1 MKSVCSTL
9 ALIKSEFERAIFSLE
24 EKQSNLQSVCED
36 LKKTQDMITRQMEK
50 KNEEQRNLLKSSEIN
65 WKMPQG
71 QLELWCNS
79 PVVYGWA
86 MRRDLAILKEKLELS
101 PFSGESREIVFD
113 APEESKWFTGR
124 EKELSILEDCLRF
137 EKSSGLNMAAI
148 CGLGGCG
155 KTMLAAHFAWKR
167 KAEYEGGVFWIS
179 MEDDRRFE
187 TSLNDLALRL
197 GVLADSF
204 DLTLSKVLNYLSKSK
219 NAWLLV
225 LDDVDQLNLSDQMQK
240 VCCGGWR
247 RQAIGHLLLTTRRK
261 SREVCDS
268 FDVNPSNCV
277 ELFSFSEDEA
287 AGFLVSRSGLLDLT
301 GQEEILKE
309 LVCELGGLPLALEQ
323 AGAHIKALKCSISK
337 YLEEY
342 KSQRLKLLS
351 QHPAKPSSE
360 YESRSRLAVH
370 TTWLINF
377 DLVKKSAY
385 GKAAS
390 RFVNVCAFLEPHEIQ
405 EELIDGKVLSSDDK
419 VLESSCGPLIRDHI
433 LEIITKFSLF
443 QRISSTSLGLH
454 RLVQEVIRTRMTIE
468 ETASSILRAV
478 RLLYNCF
485 RRCPTPDQII
495 SNLTGNVTEQASA
508 SVTDPSLFCEW
519 SKLTIHAS
527 ELQEHLR
534 YFLDQ
539 GDIAKEVK
547 TVVLNIETSRIIYE
561 NALKLSVH
569 GHQEKAKE
577 AERFAFQILDFGI
590 GVSKVFS
597 KEELKK
603 LFPHT
608 FPLSQM
614 FQKII
619 FYSSR
624 PPVENQRTSTLEI
637 QKSADT
643 DQIRLQGNTFF
654 KSGLYEEAINSYTE
668 GIQAMQGGTNPDP
681 CLFNNR
687 ATAYLKLGK
696 FEDCIKD
703 SEEYIRV
710 MPNCWKGYSRKA
722 LALNGLGQRLSALCF
737 AAIAYHHDGK
747 CCHRYEAFKS
757 AFGDLDGKWKICE
770 SSEALCKDVLY
781 SNNSKSQPKVILL
794 TNGEYWLDYSPER
807 HDVDTLLPL
816 LSPIG
821 NTTIAAVGN
830 EAKVTIYSGNIN
842 LGEDCFFQN
851 ITLST
856 ESTLVVSNG
865 NVKFESCFFWRN
877 GSTAPLVLVNGTA
890 SFLKCTFKGNGGCG
904 IVVEG
909 PNASATMVEC
919 QVTGNGAMGRYA
931 SGVRVYNKGRVAIHK
946 CHIHGNT
953 RGIWVDEEQAGVLAK
968 EAIITDSE
976 IYDNKYEGILVAGLP
991 PQSIVSLPVEI
1002 RGNKIF
1008 HNGTFGVRVFLNH
1021 NDVTLENNVIF
1032 ENFYWGVCIHS
1043 NSGGL
1048 YRGNE
1053 ICNNKMGGIIAGL
1066 QSPGKIPCVIENN
1079 YIHDNCGP
1087 AFHEGLRTFE
1097 LYSFPLKLRNFLME
1111 KDEINRFV
1119 GQYPLDL
1126 KTVAPDMVAA
1136 NFKPSNRC
1144 SGNNH
1149 GSANLRSHK
1158 LRRYCA
1164 FCLLK
1169 NDGLKSCKSCM
1180 SAKYCG
1186 KECQMKHWGRHK
1198 YICKATTE
1206 RHSVEISLQ
1215 VTHDHSFKMLL
1226 FSLNQTYPGMEPS
1239 GPDYAPP
1246 PPEDGSRFMVKLQ
1259 THEPKPDPERGTIE
1273 SRGFMSDEQDPHKAS
1288 IRLYDRSR
1296 HLDFFFKGKP
1306 QLYHLIMECGMM
1318 GFSMSI
1324 TKRLFCWAAFKD
1336 SKTVR
1341 IFTHEFPPAQRW

>member
-9 ALIKSEFERAIFSLE
+9 ALIKSEFERTIFSLE

-36 LKKTQDMITRQMEK
+36 MKKTQDMITRQMEK
-50 KNEEQRNLLKSSEIN
+50 KNEEQMNLLKSSETN
-65 WKMPQG
+65 WKMRQE
-71 QLELWCNS
+71 QLELRCNS
-79 PVVYGWA
+79 LEVYGSA
-86 MRRDLAILKEKLELS
+86 MQRDLAILKEKLERLS
-101 PFSGESREIVFD
+101 FSEESKEIVFD
-113 APEESKWFTGR
+113 APEQSKWFTGR
-124 EKELSILEDCLRF
+124 EKELSILEKYLQF
-137 EKSSGLNMAAI
+137 EKSGGLNMAAI

-155 KTMLAAHFAWKR
+155 KTTLASHFAWKR

-187 TSLNDLALRL
+187 NSLNDLALRL

-204 DLTLSKVLNYLSKSK
+204 DLTLSKVLNYLSKNK
-219 NAWLLV
+219 KAWLLV
-225 LDDVDQLNLSDQMQK
+225 LDDVDQFNLSNQMRK

-247 RQAIGHLLLTTRRK
+247 RQAIGHLLITTRRK
-261 SREVCDS
+261 SREVYDS

-287 AGFLVSRSGLLDLT
+287 VSFLVSRSGLPDPT

-309 LVCELGGLPLALEQ
+309 LVCALGGLPLALEQ
-323 AGAHIKALKCSISK
+323 AGAHIKALQCPISK

-342 KSQRLKLLS
+342 KSQRLKLLR

-377 DLVKKSAY
+377 EYVKKSTY

-485 RRCPTPDQII
+485 RRFPSPDQII

-508 SVTDPSLFCEW
+508 SVTDPSLFYEW
-519 SKLTIHAS
+519 SKLTTHAS
-527 ELQEHLR
+527 ELQKHLR
-534 YFLDQ
+534 CLLDQ
-539 GDIAKEVK
+539 DDIAKEVK
-547 TVVLNIETSRIIYE
+547 TVVLNIETSRVIYE
-561 NALKLSVH
+561 NALMLSVH

-577 AERFAFQILDFGI
+577 TEKFAFQILDFDI
-590 GVSKVFS
+590 SVCKVFS

-608 FPLSQM
+608 FPLSHM

-722 LALNGLGQRLSALCF
+722 LALNGLGQRLSALCS

-747 CCHRYEAFKS
+747 CCRRYEAFKS

-807 HDVDTLLPL
+807 HHVDTLLHP

-821 NTTIAAVGN
+821 NTTIAAVDN

-856 ESTLVVSNG
+856 ESTSVASNG
-865 NVKFESCFFWRN
+865 NVKFERCFFWRN
-877 GSTAPLVLVNGTA
+877 GSVAPLVLVNGTA
-890 SFLKCTFKGNGGCG
+890 SFLQCTFKGSGGCG

-909 PNASATMVEC
+909 PNASATMIEC
-919 QVTGNGAMGRYA
+919 HVTGNGTMGCYA
-931 SGVRVYNKGRVAIHK
+931 SGVRVYNEGRVAIHK

-953 RGIWVDEEQAGVLAK
+953 RGIWVDEERAGVLAK

-991 PQSIVSLPVEI
+991 LQFIVSLPVEI

-1032 ENFYWGVCIHS
+1032 ENFYWGVYIHS

-1048 YRGNE
+1048 YKGNE
-1053 ICNNKMGGIIAGL
+1053 ICNNKMGGIMAGL
-1066 QSPGKIPCVIENN
+1066 QSPGKTPCVIESNC
-1079 YIHDNCGP
+1079 IHDNCGP
-1087 AFHEGLRTFE
+1087 AFHSGLRNFE
-1097 LYSFPLKLRNFLME
+1097 LHSFPTKLRNFLSR
-1111 KDEINRFV
+1111 KDAEYLLV
-1119 GQYPLDL
+1119 EQYPLDL
-1126 KTVAPDMVAA
+1126 KTVAPEMVAA
-1136 NFKPSNRC
+1136 EFKP
-1144 SGNNH
+1144 NNQCFENDH
-1149 GSANLRSHK
+1149 GSTNLTSRK

-1164 FCLLK
+1164 FCLRK
-1169 NDGLKSCKSCM
+1169 DDGLKSCKSCM

-1186 KECQMKHWGRHK
+1186 KECQLQHWRRHK

-1215 VTHDHSFKMLL
+1215 VSHPSSMFLV
-1226 FSLNQTYPGMEPS
+1226 SRTYPGMEPS
-1239 GPDYAPP
+1239 GPDYAAPP
-1246 PPEDGSRFMVKLQ
+1246 PKDGSRFIVKLQ
-1259 THEPKPDPERGTIE
+1259 TYEPKADPVRGNIE
-1273 SRGFMSDEQDPHKAS
+1273 TRGFISDEQDPHKAS
-1288 IRLYDRSR
+1288 IRMYDRSR
-1296 HLDFFFKGKP
+1296 RLDFFFKGKP

>member
-9 ALIKSEFERAIFSLE
+9 ALIKSEFERTIFSLE

-36 LKKTQDMITRQMEK
+36 MKKNQDMITRQMEK
-50 KNEEQRNLLKSSEIN
+50 KNEEQMNLLKSSETN
-65 WKMPQG
+65 WKMRQE
-71 QLELWCNS
+71 QLELRCNS
-79 PVVYGWA
+79 LEVYGSA
-86 MRRDLAILKEKLELS
+86 MQRDLAILKEKLERLS
-101 PFSGESREIVFD
+101 FSEESKEIVFD
-113 APEESKWFTGR
+113 APEQSKWFTGR
-124 EKELSILEDCLRF
+124 EKELSILEKYLQF
-137 EKSSGLNMAAI
+137 EKSGGLNMAAI

-155 KTMLAAHFAWKR
+155 KTTLASHFAWKR

-187 TSLNDLALRL
+187 NSLNDLALRL

-219 NAWLLV
+219 KAWLMV
-225 LDDVDQLNLSDQMQK
+225 LDDVDQLNLSDQMRK
-240 VCCGGWR
+240 FFCGGWR
-247 RQAIGHLLLTTRRK
+247 RQAIGHLLLTTRRE
-261 SREVCDS
+261 SREVYDS

-287 AGFLVSRSGLLDLT
+287 VGFLVSRSCLPDPT

-309 LVCELGGLPLALEQ
+309 LVRELGGLPLALEQ
-323 AGAHIKALKCSISK
+323 AGAHIKALQCPISK

-342 KSQRLKLLS
+342 KIQRLKLLS

-360 YESRSRLAVH
+360 YESKSRLAVH

-377 DLVKKSAY
+377 EYVKKSAY
-385 GKAAS
+385 GEAAS
-390 RFVNVCAFLEPHEIQ
+390 RFVNVCAFLGPHEIQ
-405 EELIDGKVLSSDDK
+405 DELIDGKVLSSDDK
-419 VLESSCGPLIRDHI
+419 VPESSCGPLIRHHI

-478 RLLYNCF
+478 RLLYKCF
-485 RRCPTPDQII
+485 RRFPSPDQII

-508 SVTDPSLFCEW
+508 SVTDPSLFYEW

-534 YFLDQ
+534 CLLDQ
-539 GDIAKEVK
+539 DDIAKEVK
-547 TVVLNIETSRIIYE
+547 TAVLNIETSRVIYE

-577 AERFAFQILDFGI
+577 TERFAFQILDFDV

-597 KEELKK
+597 KEELGK

-608 FPLSQM
+608 LPLSQL

-624 PPVENQRTSTLEI
+624 PPVENQRTPTLEI
-637 QKSADT
+637 QTSADT
-643 DQIRLQGNTFF
+643 DQTRMQGNTFF

-668 GIQAMQGGTNPDP
+668 GIEAMQGETNRDP

-696 FEDCIKD
+696 FEECIKD
-703 SEEYIRV
+703 SEEYIRA

-737 AAIAYHHDGK
+737 AAIAYHHDGE
-747 CCHRYEAFKS
+747 CCRRYEAFKS

-770 SSEALCKDVLY
+770 SSEALRKDVMY
-781 SNNSKSQPKVILL
+781 SNNSKSQPKVVLL
-794 TNGEYWLDYSPER
+794 PNGEYWLDDSTKR
-807 HDVDTLLPL
+807 HNADTAFLA
-816 LSPIG
+816 SIG
-821 NTTIAAVGN
+821 NTVVAALGN
-830 EAKVTIYSGNIN
+830 EAKVTIYSGKIS
-842 LGEDCFFQN
+842 LEEDCFFRN
-851 ITLST
+851 ITFST
-856 ESTLVVSNG
+856 EYTLVASNG
-865 NVKFESCFFWRN
+865 NVKFENCFFSRN
-877 GSTAPLVLVNGTA
+877 GSAEPLVLVSGTA
-890 SFLKCTFKGNGGCG
+890 SFLRCTIKGNGGCG
-904 IVVEG
+904 IVVQG
-909 PNASATMVEC
+909 PNASATMVESH
-919 QVTGNGAMGRYA
+919 VTGNGAMGCYA
-931 SGVRVYNKGRVAIHK
+931 SGVRVFNKGRVAIHK
-946 CHIHGNT
+946 CHINGNT

-1048 YRGNE
+1048 YKGNE
-1053 ICNNKMGGIIAGL
+1053 ICNNKMGGIMAGL

-1079 YIHDNCGP
+1079 HIHDNCGP
-1087 AFHEGLRTFE
+1087 GFHEGLNTYE
-1097 LYSFPLKLRNFLME
+1097 LYSFPLRLQTFLMM
-1111 KDEINRFV
+1111 KNAKNMFT
-1119 GQYPLDL
+1119 GQHPLDL
-1126 KTVAPDMVAA
+1126 KTVAPDLVAPE
-1136 NFKPSNRC
+1136 FKPSNRC

-1149 GSANLRSHK
+1149 GSTNLTSHK

-1164 FCLLK
+1164 FCLRK
-1169 NDGLKSCKSCM
+1169 DDGLKSCKRCM

-1186 KECQMKHWGRHK
+1186 KECQLKHWGRHK

-1215 VTHDHSFKMLL
+1215 VSHPYNKFSM
-1226 FSLNQTYPGMEPS
+1226 SLNRTYPGMEPS
-1239 GPDYAPP
+1239 GPDYAPSP
-1246 PPEDGSRFMVKLQ
+1246 PKDGSRFIVKLQ
-1259 THEPKPDPERGTIE
+1259 TYESPANQGISSIE
-1273 SRGFMSDEQDPHKAS
+1273 TRGFISDEQDPHKAS
-1288 IRLYDRSR
+1288 IRMYDRSR
-1296 HLDFFFKGKP
+1296 RLDFTFNGKP

-1318 GFSMSI
+1318 GFKI
-1324 TKRLFCWAAFKD
+1324 NCTKKLFCWAAFKD
-1336 SKTVR
+1336 CKTVR

>member
-9 ALIKSEFERAIFSLE
+9 ALIKSEFERTIFSLE
-24 EKQSNLQSVCED
+24 EKQSNLQNVCED
-36 LKKTQDMITRQMEK
+36 MKKTQDMITRQMEK
-50 KNEEQRNLLKSSEIN
+50 KNEEQMNLLKSSETN
-65 WKMPQG
+65 WKMRQE
-71 QLELWCNS
+71 QLELRCNS
-79 PVVYGWA
+79 LEVYASA
-86 MRRDLAILKEKLELS
+86 MQRDLAILKEKLERS
-101 PFSGESREIVFD
+101 SFSEESKEIVFD
-113 APEESKWFTGR
+113 APEQSKWFTGR
-124 EKELSILEDCLRF
+124 EKELSILEKCLQF
-137 EKSSGLNMAAI
+137 EKIGGLNMAAI

-155 KTMLAAHFAWKR
+155 KTTLASHFAWKR

-187 TSLNDLALRL
+187 NSLNDLALRL

-219 NAWLLV
+219 KAWLLV
-225 LDDVDQLNLSDQMQK
+225 LDDVDQLNISDQMRK
-240 VCCGGWR
+240 ICCGGWR

-261 SREVCDS
+261 SKEVHDS

-277 ELFSFSEDEA
+277 ELLSFSEDEA
-287 AGFLVSRSGLLDLT
+287 VGFLVSRSGLLDPT
-301 GQEEILKE
+301 GQEGILKE

-323 AGAHIKALKCSISK
+323 AGAHIKALQCPISK
-337 YLEEY
+337 YFEEY

-360 YESRSRLAVH
+360 YESKSRLAVH

-377 DLVKKSAY
+377 EYVKKSTY
-385 GKAAS
+385 GDAAS

-405 EELIDGKVLSSDDK
+405 VDLIDGKVLSSDDK
-419 VLESSCGPLIRDHI
+419 VLESSCGPLMRDHI

-478 RLLYNCF
+478 RLLYKCF
-485 RRCPTPDQII
+485 RRFPSPDQII

-508 SVTDPSLFCEW
+508 SVTDPSLFYEW

-527 ELQEHLR
+527 ELQKHLR
-534 YFLDQ
+534 CLLDQ
-539 GDIAKEVK
+539 GHIAKEVK
-547 TVVLNIETSRIIYE
+547 TVVLNIETSRIVYE

-577 AERFAFQILDFGI
+577 TERFAFQILDFDI
-590 GVSKVFS
+590 GVSRLFS
-597 KEELKK
+597 KEELRK

-608 FPLSQM
+608 LPLSQM

-624 PPVENQRTSTLEI
+624 PPSENQRTSTLEI
-637 QKSADT
+637 QKSAET

-654 KSGLYEEAINSYTE
+654 KGGLYEEAINYYTE
-668 GIQAMQGGTNPDP
+668 GIEAVQEGTNPDP
-681 CLFNNR
+681 SLFNNR

-696 FEDCIKD
+696 FEECIKD

-710 MPNCWKGYSRKA
+710 KPNCWKGYSRKA

-737 AAIAYHHDGK
+737 AAIAYHQDGE
-747 CCHRYEAFKS
+747 CCRRYGAFKS

-770 SSEALCKDVLY
+770 SSEALRKVVTR
-781 SNNSKSQPKVILL
+781 SNNGKSQPKVVLL
-794 TNGEYWLDYSPER
+794 PSGEYKLDDSPKR
-807 HDVDTLLPL
+807 HNADTLFQA
-816 LSPIG
+816 SIG
-821 NTTIAAVGN
+821 NAVIAALGN
-830 EAKVTIYSGNIN
+830 EDKVTIYSGNVSIE
-842 LGEDCFFQN
+842 EDCFFRN

-856 ESTLVVSNG
+856 EYTLVASNC

-877 GSTAPLVLVNGTA
+877 GSAEPLVLVSGTA
-890 SFLKCTFKGNGGCG
+890 SFLQCTIKGNGGSG
-904 IVVEG
+904 IVVKG

-919 QVTGNGAMGRYA
+919 HVTGNGTMGCYA
-931 SGVRVYNKGRVAIHK
+931 SGVRVFDKGRVAIHR

-953 RGIWVDEEQAGVLAK
+953 RGIWVDEERAGVLAK

-991 PQSIVSLPVEI
+991 PEFTVSLPVEI

-1008 HNGTFGVRVFLNH
+1008 HNGTFGVRVMLNH

-1048 YRGNE
+1048 FKGNE

-1087 AFHEGLRTFE
+1087 AFHEGLRVFE
-1097 LYSFPLKLRNFLME
+1097 LYSFPLKLRNFLMW
-1111 KDEINRFV
+1111 KDATNLFV
-1119 GQYPLDL
+1119 GQHPLDL
-1126 KTVAPDMVAA
+1126 KTVAPDMVAPE
-1136 NFKPSNRC
+1136 FKPSNRC

-1149 GSANLRSHK
+1149 GSTNLTSHK

-1164 FCLLK
+1164 FCLRK

-1186 KECQMKHWGRHK
+1186 KECQKKHWGRHK

-1215 VTHDHSFKMLL
+1215 VSHPFNVSSVTWSR
-1226 FSLNQTYPGMEPS
+1226 TYPGMEPS

-1246 PPEDGSRFMVKLQ
+1246 PPKDGSNFIVKLQ
-1259 THEPKPDPERGTIE
+1259 TYEPKTDPERGNIE
-1273 SRGFMSDEQDPHKAS
+1273 TRGFISDEQDPHKAS
-1288 IRLYDRSR
+1288 IRVYDRSR
-1296 HLDFFFKGKP
+1296 HLDFIFNGKP